1 MENGEQKTV
10 EIKFYKIL
18 MYILYLLGVI
28 FLLLKDFIITFK
40 I

>member
-18 MYILYLLGVI
+18 VYILYLLGVI
-28 FLLLKDFIITFK
+28 FYY
-40 I
+40 